1 MSINFKEDEGFGP
14 CPLFL
19 IFEERRVQMPRN
31 SAKMDY
37 LQWLVDMMNVVED
50 RNYGMLLRELF
61 RIEFYEV
68 NKYDRDR
75 GMDGL
80 VLRTT
85 WADEVG
91 YSGSLD
97 FGPPTLLETLIGIA
111 QRIEFRIFAGPWMDE
126 WDYKKIF
133 WHLIDNLGFLKYDGV
148 LTSDDYDEICDVSE
162 AFLSK
167 NVTCDKFRNIFGFCD
182 KKINVKKDNLWD
194 QMMVYYRQKWPGRV
208 YF

>member
-1 MSINFKEDEGFGP
+1 M
-14 CPLFL
+14 
-19 IFEERRVQMPRN
+19 RRDKVKN
-31 SAKMDY
+31 DY
-37 LQWLVDMMNVVED
+37 LQWLVNTMNVIED

-80 VLRTT
+80 ELRKT
-85 WADEVG
+85 WAEEVG
-91 YSGSLD
+91 YSGPLD
-97 FGPPTLLETLIGIA
+97 FGPPSLLETIIGIA

-148 LTSDDYDEICDVSE
+148 LTSDEYDQIRDVSE

-167 NVTCDKFRNIFGFCD
+167 NVTCDVFRNIFIFSD
-182 KKINVKKDNLWD
+182 TKVNVKKDNLWD
-194 QMMVYYRQKWPGRV
+194 QMMVYNAIKWPGRV

>member
-1 MSINFKEDEGFGP
+1 MAYD
-14 CPLFL
+14 
-19 IFEERRVQMPRN
+19 R
-31 SAKMDY
+31 AKMDY
-37 LQWLVDMMNVVED
+37 LAWLVNQMNVVEG

-75 GMDGL
+75 GADGL
-80 VLRTT
+80 LLRRD
-85 WADEVG
+85 WAQEVG

-97 FGPPTLLETLIGIA
+97 FGPASLLETLIGIA
-111 QRIEFRIFAGPWMDE
+111 KRIEFRIFAGPWMDE

-133 WHLIDNLGFLKYDGV
+133 WHLIDNLGFLEFDGV
-148 LTSDDYDEICDVSE
+148 LMVEEYDEIRDVSE

-167 NVTCDKFRNIFGFCD
+167 NVTCDKFRNIFKFSSHESD
-182 KKINVKKDNLWD
+182 TKKDNLWD
-194 QMMVYYRQKWPGRV
+194 QMMVYNAKKWPGRV